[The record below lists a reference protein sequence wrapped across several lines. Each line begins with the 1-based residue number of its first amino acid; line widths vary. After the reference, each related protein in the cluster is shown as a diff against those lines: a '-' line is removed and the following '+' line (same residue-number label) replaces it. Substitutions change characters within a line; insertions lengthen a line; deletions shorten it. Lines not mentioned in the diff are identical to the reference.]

1 MSQGLSLLQAPPFII
16 VFGFFLTACLFG
28 LLASLFELYLSV
40 KGFLDL
46 PPLVHLYTLGFAL
59 FTMFGAL
66 FQMLPVVA
74 GAVIKKPKPKALVSY
89 ILLLLGS
96 TFILIGFL
104 RRDYLILLGAILTYL
119 GIVYTSLLML
129 WHLFKVKAYIPAPM
143 GFRYA
148 LGFLL
153 LGASMGFYQVLSY
166 FGFVPFW
173 ERAVY
178 LHLTLLL
185 FGWIGL
191 LVASVS
197 FQVVEMFFVA
207 EPYNKSFAMNF
218 PLMVLFCLILSYFGG
233 FFSVPLVALFLAYS
247 YMTLK
252 RLIRRKRGMEPS
264 VLFWYMSQA
273 FLIISSLLYPFMQAY
288 LLPFLFSFLLFF
300 SSIIMGMMYR
310 IIPFLVWFHLSNMP
324 SKRVPLMFEVIPYE
338 RIRLNF
344 YMHLL
349 WAVCVVLSFLLKQKL
364 GFIISSAVH
373 IASSL
378 FLLYNV
384 YSGGRLYFEYGGKW

>member
-16 VFGFFLTACLFG
+16 VFGFFITACTFG
-28 LLASLFELYLSV
+28 VLASLFELFLSI
-40 KGFLDL
+40 KGFLYL
-46 PPLVHLYTLGFAL
+46 PPLVHLYTVGFAL

-74 GAVIKKPKPKALVSY
+74 GAVIKSPKPKAFISY

-96 TFILIGFL
+96 TTMVLGFL
-104 RRDYLILLGAILTYL
+104 KKDYLIFGSFLTYS

-129 WHLFKVKAYIPAPM
+129 WHLFRVKAYIPTPI

-148 LGFLL
+148 LIFLL
-153 LGASMGFYQVLSY
+153 LGTTVGFYQVLSY
-166 FGFVPFW
+166 FGYLPFW
-173 ERAVY
+173 EKAIY

-197 FQVVEMFFVA
+197 FQVVEMFFVT
-207 EPYNKSFAMNF
+207 EPYNKSFSMKF

-233 FFSVPLVALFLAYS
+233 IFSVPLVVLFLTYS
-247 YMTLK
+247 YMTIK
-252 RLIRRKRGMEPS
+252 RLLRRKRGMEPS
-264 VLFWYMSQA
+264 ILFWYMSQT
-273 FLIISSLLYPFMQAY
+273 FLIISLLLYPFLHMY
-288 LLPFLFSFLLFF
+288 LLPFLFSFLVFF

-324 SKRVPLMFEVIPYE
+324 AKRVPLMSEVIPYE
-338 RIRLNF
+338 RIRLSF
-344 YMHLL
+344 YLHLL
-349 WAVCVVLSFLLKQKL
+349 WVLCVVLSLPLNQKV
-364 GFIISSAVH
+364 GFIISSVVH
-373 IASSL
+373 TASFL
-378 FLLYNV
+378 FLLYNI
-384 YSGGRLYFEYGGKW
+384 YSGGSLYFKLRG

>member
-28 LLASLFELYLSV
+28 VFASFFELFLSI
-40 KGFLDL
+40 KGSFNL

-74 GAVIKKPKPKALVSY
+74 GAVIKNSKPKAFLSY

-96 TFILIGFL
+96 TLMFVGFL
-104 RRDYLILLGAILTYL
+104 KRDYLILGAIFAYL

-129 WHLFKVKAYIPAPM
+129 WHLFKVKAYIPTPM

-153 LGASMGFYQVLSY
+153 LGASIGLYQVLSY
-166 FGFVPFW
+166 FDLVPFW
-173 ERAVY
+173 ERAIYV
-178 LHLTLLL
+178 HLTLLL

-207 EPYNKSFAMNF
+207 EPYNKSFSMNF
-218 PLMVLFCLILSYFGG
+218 PLMVLFGLVLSYFGG
-233 FFSVPLVALFLAYS
+233 FFSVPLVILFLSYS
-247 YMTLK
+247 YMTIR
-252 RLIRRKRGMEPS
+252 RLIKRKRGMEPS
-264 VLFWYMSQA
+264 ILFWYMSQT
-273 FLIISSLLYPFMQAY
+273 FLIISSLLYPFIHTY
-288 LLPFLFSFLLFF
+288 FLPFLFSFLVFF

-310 IIPFLVWFHLSNMP
+310 IIPFLVWFHLSNMLA
-324 SKRVPLMFEVIPYE
+324 KRVPLMSEVIPYE
-338 RIRLNF
+338 SIRLNF

-349 WAVCVVLSFLLKQKL
+349 WVACIVLSFLLNQKA
-364 GFIISSAVH
+364 GFIISSVVH
-373 IASSL
+373 VASSL
-378 FLLYNV
+378 FFLYNV
-384 YSGGRLYFEYGGKW
+384 YTGGRLYFELKS